1 MFNKTPPNKTELA
14 EVTPTADA
22 YLTKS
27 GTSKYFDD
35 FDSEFDDNKP
45 DKLSP
50 F

>member
-27 GTSKYFDD
+27 GTSKYFVIELIYIL
-35 FDSEFDDNKP
+35 FR
-45 DKLSP
+45 
-50 F
+50 